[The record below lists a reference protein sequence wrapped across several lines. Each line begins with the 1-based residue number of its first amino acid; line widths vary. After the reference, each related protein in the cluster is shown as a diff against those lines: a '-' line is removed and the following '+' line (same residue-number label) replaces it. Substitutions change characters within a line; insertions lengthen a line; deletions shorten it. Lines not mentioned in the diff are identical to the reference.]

1 MLYESIIYKIWKIF
15 VYYYQYNKY
24 FSMSIV
30 QNEFNSDVFST
41 KYGRKL

>member
-1 MLYESIIYKIWKIF
+1 MLYESIIYKILKIF

-24 FSMSIV
+24 FYMSIV
-30 QNEFNSDVFST
+30 QKEFNSDVFST